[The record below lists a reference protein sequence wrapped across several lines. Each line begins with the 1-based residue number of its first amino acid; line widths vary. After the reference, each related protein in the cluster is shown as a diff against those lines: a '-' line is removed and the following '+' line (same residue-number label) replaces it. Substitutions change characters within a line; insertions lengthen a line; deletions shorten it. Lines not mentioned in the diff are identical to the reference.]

1 MSGNYAEF
9 NSLVNGNTGDVYDI
23 SLISPAMNLSTYTNI
38 KLSFDSMMRGGYGE
52 LITVEVSAD
61 GGTTWEVVDSIT
73 GTDTTNDYQF
83 GTMLYDISSVVAG
96 SATAHIKLRWNAVNS
111 YGWSFDNIVV
121 QQPEGN
127 APNVAENIAPAD
139 GTTDVAVDPSNMSA
153 AFSWDAPSFGD
164 APTNYE
170 FFLGT
175 EAGNLTNYG
184 DTNGNTFGFNGINY
198 NTTYYWKVVP
208 YNAVGAAV
216 GAVEMSFTTMEA
228 PTVIWSS
235 DFADSAGWIFT
246 DRDED
251 GINWIIYSGGGAEP
265 YGLTGAFAASQSWAP
280 GGVGAL
286 LPDNY
291 LLTPPIAIPSEALGL
306 SYKMKV
312 VSPDATWFAET
323 FTVYVLDAALTD
335 PDEFVAIHSETL
347 TEGGVGTAK
356 VISVEIPAS
365 FAGTSVKFA
374 VRHHETYDNNV
385 LYVNDLEISYSST
398 LSTEDN
404 NIGKMSI
411 YPNSVKEIVTIN
423 TNKVINSITIVNQL
437 GQTVKVIQEKEIL
450 NNTVNLS
457 NLSSGLYFM
466 SIKVENDSQSFKIIK
481 E

>member
-1 MSGNYAEF
+1 M
-9 NSLVNGNTGDVYDI
+9 
-23 SLISPAMNLSTYTNI
+23 
-38 KLSFDSMMRGGYGE
+38 KK
-52 LITVEVSAD
+52 ITFIF
-61 GGTTWEVVDSIT
+61 T
-73 GTDTTNDYQF
+73 
-83 GTMLYDISSVVAG
+83 LC
-96 SATAHIKLRWNAVNS
+96 
-111 YGWSFDNIVV
+111 
-121 QQPEGN
+121 
-127 APNVAENIAPAD
+127 
-139 GTTDVAVDPSNMSA
+139 
-153 AFSWDAPSFGD
+153 AFLMA
-164 APTNYE
+164 
-170 FFLGT
+170 
-175 EAGNLTNYG
+175 NLTSAQ
-184 DTNGNTFGFNGINY
+184 T
-198 NTTYYWKVVP
+198 VVW
-208 YNAVGAAV
+208 
-216 GAVEMSFTTMEA
+216 T
-228 PTVIWSS
+228 S
-235 DFADSAGWIFT
+235 DFADSAGWTVT
-246 DRDED
+246 DRDGD
-251 GINWIIYSGGGAEP
+251 GVNWTIYSGGAES
-265 YGLTGAFAASQSWAP
+265 YGLTGALAASQSWSTDT
-280 GGVGAL
+280 GAL
-286 LPDNY
+286 SPDNY

-347 TEGGVGTAK
+347 TEGGGTAK

-365 FAGTSVKFA
+365 FAGTSAKFA
-374 VRHHETYDNNV
+374 VRHHDTYDNNV

-466 SIKVENDSQSFKIIK
+466 SIKVENGSQSFKIIK